1 MNTYEELKAS
11 LDALISGKK
20 LKKLILS
27 APEKK
32 EILRAEGRLVSEKG
46 NTVLQ
51 LAVYTADNHVAHR
64 NLPET
69 DAGGEIAALV
79 RAEYRRLNAICT
91 GGELSAMRSAKGKLT
106 VLDRVRKD
114 TASPE
119 TLQSLSALLPLS
131 HNREKKYILPEGE
144 PCDFLI
150 ALGVS
155 DKDGRVYDKKQAKFR
170 QINRFLEFVGDI
182 YGKLPAEGTLRV
194 LDLCCGK
201 SYLTFAVYYYL
212 TKVKGRTVEMLG
224 ADLKKDVI
232 EFCEKTARDLR
243 YDGLSFVCRDIGDL
257 ETPAAPDLVLSLHAC
272 DIATDIVLAKALASE
287 AKVILSTP
295 CCHHEAAK
303 QLSCSDPALMPIL
316 EQPILRARF
325 CDQITD
331 ALRCRYL
338 TANGYRVTTAELI
351 DPDDTPKN
359 LLIRAVRGSG
369 RVSPEAL
376 AEYRSACEKYGLTPS
391 LPLFHERYLNNKPKK
406 ESENV

>member
-11 LDALISGKK
+11 LDALINGRK

-27 APEKK
+27 VPEKK

-46 NTVLQ
+46 DAVLQ
-51 LAVYTADNHVAHR
+51 LATYTADNHVAHR
-64 NLPET
+64 NIPES
-69 DAGGEIAALV
+69 DAGGEIAALM
-79 RAEYRRLNAICT
+79 REEYRRLNVICA

-106 VLDRVRKD
+106 VIDRVPKES
-114 TASPE
+114 A
-119 TLQSLSALLPLS
+119 SLSELLPLS

-391 LPLFHERYLNNKPKK
+391 LPLFHERYLNNIPKK

>member
-1 MNTYEELKAS
+1 MSTYQELKAS
-11 LDALISGKK
+11 LDAVIAGRK

-27 APEKK
+27 VPEKK
-32 EILRAEGRLVSEKG
+32 ENLRAEGRLIAGKEG
-46 NTVLQ
+46 AVLQ
-51 LAVYTADNHVAHR
+51 LSVYTADNHVTHR
-64 NLPET
+64 NLPE
-69 DAGGEIAALV
+69 AEAAGEIAALLE
-79 RAEYRRLNAICT
+79 AGYRRLNCVCG

-106 VLDRVRKD
+106 VIDRVPKEP
-114 TASPE
+114 A
-119 TLQSLSALLPLS
+119 SLSALLPLA

-144 PCDFLI
+144 PCDFLT

-201 SYLTFAVYYYL
+201 SYLTFAVYHYL

-232 EFCEKTARDLR
+232 DFCEKTARNLR
-243 YDGLSFVCRDIGDL
+243 YEGLTFVCRDIGEL
-257 ETPAAPDLVLSLHAC
+257 ETPEAPDLVLSLHAC
-272 DIATDIVLAKALASE
+272 DIATDIVLAKALASG
-287 AKVILSTP
+287 ARVILSTP

-325 CDQITD
+325 CDQLTD

-359 LLIRAVRGSG
+359 LLIRAVRESG
-369 RVSPEAL
+369 KASPEML
-376 AEYRSACEKYGLTPS
+376 ADYRAVCEKYGLSPS
-391 LPLFHERYLNNKPKK
+391 LPVFHERYQPRWKKGENK
-406 ESENV
+406 

>member
-1 MNTYEELKAS
+1 MSTYQELKAS
-11 LDALISGKK
+11 LDAVIAGRR

-27 APEKK
+27 VPENK
-32 EILRAEGRLVSEKG
+32 ENLRAEGRLIAGKEG
-46 NTVLQ
+46 TVLQ
-51 LAVYTADNHVAHR
+51 LSVYTADRHVSHR
-64 NLPET
+64 NLPEA
-69 DAGGEIAALV
+69 DAGGEIAALL
-79 RAEYRRLNAICT
+79 ETGYRRLNCVCT

-106 VLDRVRKD
+106 VIDRVTKE
-114 TASPE
+114 ASLP
-119 TLQSLSALLPLS
+119 SAMKPLSALLPLS
-131 HNREKKYILPEGE
+131 HNREKKYILPEGV
-144 PCDFLI
+144 PCGFLT

-182 YGKLPAEGTLRV
+182 YDKLPAEGTLRV

-201 SYLTFAVYYYL
+201 SYLTFAVYHYL
-212 TKVKGRTVEMLG
+212 TEVKGRTVAMLG

-232 EFCEKTARDLR
+232 DFCEKTARDLR
-243 YDGLSFVCRDIGDL
+243 YDGLSFVCRDIGEL
-257 ETPAAPDLVLSLHAC
+257 ETPDAPDLVLSLHAC
-272 DIATDIVLAKALASE
+272 DTATDIVLAKALASG
-287 AKVILSTP
+287 ARVILSTP

-325 CDQITD
+325 CDQLTD

-338 TANGYRVTTAELI
+338 AANGYRVTTAELI

-359 LLIRAVRGSG
+359 LLIRAVRESG
-369 RVSPEAL
+369 RTSPGAL
-376 AEYRSACEKYGLTPS
+376 AEYRAVCEKYGLAPS
-391 LPLFHERYLNNKPKK
+391 LPLFHERYLKNQPKK